1 MNIGE
6 TRRSAGLGLARP
18 AELVDPR
25 QIRIDRIG
33 EDGEPRA

>member
-18 AELVDPR
+18 GEPGDPR
-25 QIRIDRIG
+25 QMRIDRIG